1 MMARMDVGCAAHTTT
16 TTCYYRLNEVGGGMR
31 EMGEVKTVPKKKIKR
46 KIVCRFS
53 NFLFCFFLF
62 SFRLIT
68 TFTRIFQRE
77 TRQDVEYIYKK
88 YLPSSSS
95 DSSL

>member
-1 MMARMDVGCAAHTTT
+1 MSISVRLVLYYVTFSFRFMMARMDVCCAAYTTT

-31 EMGEVKTVPKKKIKR
+31 EMGEVKTVPKKIK

-53 NFLFCFFLF
+53 NFLFCFFF

-77 TRQDVEYIYKK
+77 RR
-88 YLPSSSS
+88 
-95 DSSL
+95 